1 MEQQQGLLQE
11 FKQQDKLSINMISNE
26 KNTLPAEDCG
36 KYQQPGKL
44 NYYYFFFVNKGSS
57 TYRVDLEEVIVSDG
71 QLLFVSPSQIITH
84 PLADTAEEYYKVAFD
99 ENTLA
104 LLPQQFLFLIN
115 PLNKNII
122 KFNAGTIERVKAIFE
137 ILQNLLYHHNEPA
150 DTSIL
155 LAHLN
160 SLLTEL
166 NGAYFESARHP
177 ASSKLSKYIEFKL
190 AVETHL
196 TEQNSVHAIAK
207 QLATTTSSLYGV
219 VKEFSGISPKEF
231 ITNRLMLEAQ
241 RKLRYSKPSVK
252 ELAYELGYNDPDY
265 FSRLFKKF
273 TGKSVSQFLDGMD

>member
-1 MEQQQGLLQE
+1 
-11 FKQQDKLSINMISNE
+11 MISNE
-26 KNTLPAEDCG
+26 KNTLSAEDCR

-44 NYYYFFFVNKGSS
+44 NYYYLFFVGKGSS
-57 TYRVDLEEVIVSDG
+57 AYRVDLEEVTISAG

-84 PLADTAEEYYKVAFD
+84 PLGDTAEEYYKVAFD

-104 LLPQQFLFLIN
+104 LLPQQFSFLIN

-122 KFNAGTIERVKAIFE
+122 KFNAAAIKRVKAIFE
-137 ILQNLLYHHNEPA
+137 ILENLLHHNNELA
-150 DTSIL
+150 DTFIL

-166 NGAYFESARHP
+166 NGAYFESVGQP
-177 ASSKLSKYIEFKL
+177 ASLKLSKYIEFKL
-190 AVETHL
+190 AVETNL
-196 TEQNSVHAIAK
+196 TEQNSVHAIAE

-241 RKLRYSKPSVK
+241 RKLRYSNPSIK

-265 FSRLFKKF
+265 FSRLFKRF
-273 TGKSVSQFLDGMD
+273 TGKSVSQFLNGMD

>member
-1 MEQQQGLLQE
+1 MENQQGLLQE
-11 FKQQDKLSINMISNE
+11 NKQHDKLLINMISNE
-26 KNTLPAEDCG
+26 KNMLSAEDCR

-44 NYYYFFFVNKGSS
+44 NYYYLFFVNKGSS
-57 TYRVDLEEVIVSDG
+57 AYRVDLDEVTISGG
-71 QLLFVSPSQIITH
+71 QLLFVLPSQIITH
-84 PLADTAEEYYKVAFD
+84 PQSDTAEEYYKVAFD

-104 LLPQQFLFLIN
+104 LLPQQFSFLIN

-122 KFNAGTIERVKAIFE
+122 NFSAGTIERVKAVFKILE
-137 ILQNLLYHHNEPA
+137 ILLHHNNKPA
-150 DTSIL
+150 DTSII

-166 NGAYFESARHP
+166 NSAYFESVGQP

-190 AVETHL
+190 AVETNL
-196 TEQNSVHAIAK
+196 TEQNSVHAIAEH
-207 QLATTTSSLYGV
+207 LATTTSSLYGV

-241 RKLRYSKPSVK
+241 RKLRYSKISVK

-265 FSRLFKKF
+265 FSRLFRRF
-273 TGKSVSQFLDGMD
+273 TGKSVSQFLGSMD